1 MFKTKAEAAEYVG
14 GLSKP
19 SKMPGKSF
27 GLSATRCQTGSI
39 LRDVEGSTCNKCYA
53 LKGMYSM
60 PNTKA
65 AHNRRHARLAEALLN
80 TVTEDTWIAAM
91 VRLLK
96 GETHFRW
103 HDSGDLQSVK
113 HLKMI
118 ARVAELTPWIDHW
131 LPTREFGMVREFLKM
146 QARPRNLVIRMSAQ
160 MIDQEPP
167 KGFEH
172 TSTVHKNGAV
182 HGYDCPSRFQDNE
195 CGNCR
200 ACWDDSVQNT
210 SYYAH

>member
-1 MFKTKAEAAEYVG
+1 MFKTKAAAGEFVG
-14 GLSKP
+14 GLSEP

-27 GLSATRCQTGSI
+27 GFSAKKCHTGSK
-39 LRDVEGSTCNKCYA
+39 LRLVEGSVCFKCYA
-53 LKGMYSM
+53 LKGAYTWKS
-60 PNTKA
+60 TVA
-65 AHNRRHARLAEALLN
+65 AHDRRYTTLVEALHDTL
-80 TVTEDTWIAAM
+80 TEDSWVSAM
-91 VRLLK
+91 VKLMQN
-96 GETHFRW
+96 EEYFRW

-131 LPTREFGMVREFLKM
+131 LPTREFGMVREFLKL

>member
-1 MFKTKAEAAEYVG
+1 MFPTKAAAAEFVG

-19 SKMPGKSF
+19 SKMPGMSF
-27 GLSATRCQTGSI
+27 GLSATRCQTGGI
-39 LRDVEGSTCNKCYA
+39 LRQVEGSTCHRCYA
-53 LKGMYSM
+53 LKGAYTWKSTV
-60 PNTKA
+60 N

-80 TVTEDTWIAAM
+80 TVTRDTWIAAM

-103 HDSGDLQSVK
+103 HDSGDLQSVE
-113 HLKMI
+113 HLQMI
-118 ARVAELTPWIDHW
+118 AEVADQTPWVNHW
-131 LPTREFGMVREFLKM
+131 LPTREFGMVREFLRLRS
-146 QARPRNLVIRMSAQ
+146 RPRNLVIRMSAQ
-160 MIDQEPP
+160 QMDAEPP

-172 TSTVHKNGAV
+172 TSTVHKNGAA

-195 CGNCR
+195 CGPCR
-200 ACWDDSVQNT
+200 ACWDNSVENV